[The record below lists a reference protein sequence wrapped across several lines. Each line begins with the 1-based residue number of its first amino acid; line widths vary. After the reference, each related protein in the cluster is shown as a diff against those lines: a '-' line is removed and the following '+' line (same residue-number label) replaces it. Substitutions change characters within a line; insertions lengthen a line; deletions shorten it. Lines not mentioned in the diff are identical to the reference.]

1 MDRPGSDTGSAGD
14 RENRAMAASRDPRPG
29 QSWGSAAFRRRATLL
44 AVIGAGGAIGSAAR
58 YGTALAI
65 RPGSGAYP
73 VATFLV
79 NVAGA
84 VILGAVAALPAGWLP
99 AHELTRPAIGTGF
112 CGGLT
117 TFSTMS
123 LEIYQ
128 RWAGYLPVAM
138 AYAVA
143 SLVAAPA
150 CAWAG
155 FSLVRAARGGS
166 PEPREPPGQAREKA
180 PR

>member
-1 MDRPGSDTGSAGD
+1 LD
-14 RENRAMAASRDPRPG
+14 
-29 QSWGSAAFRRRATLL
+29 AF
-44 AVIGAGGAIGSAAR
+44 
-58 YGTALAI
+58 
-65 RPGSGAYP
+65 P

-79 NVAGA
+79 NVVGT
-84 VILGAVAALPAGWLP
+84 VILGAVAALPADWLS

-117 TFSTMS
+117 TFSTMT

-128 RWAGYLPVAM
+128 RSPTHSMLAAT
-138 AYAVA
+138 YAVT

-155 FSLVRAARGGS
+155 FSLTQTARAVSRKRRASAGATKGGI
-166 PEPREPPGQAREKA
+166 QK
-180 PR
+180 

>member
-1 MDRPGSDTGSAGD
+1 VV
-14 RENRAMAASRDPRPG
+14 
-29 QSWGSAAFRRRATLL
+29 SAAARRRVILL
-44 AVIGAGGAIGSAAR
+44 AVIGAGGALGAAAR
-58 YGTALAI
+58 YGTGLALPPRLDAF
-65 RPGSGAYP
+65 P

-79 NVAGA
+79 NVVGA
-84 VILGAVAALPAGWLP
+84 VILGAVAALPADWLT

-117 TFSTMS
+117 TFSTMT

-128 RWAGYLPVAM
+128 RSAAHSALAA
-138 AYAVA
+138 AYAVI

-155 FSLVRAARGGS
+155 FSLMQRARAVWRKQQA
-166 PEPREPPGQAREKA
+166 PPGAAKKGT

>member
-1 MDRPGSDTGSAGD
+1 MT
-14 RENRAMAASRDPRPG
+14 PRSVRG
-29 QSWGSAAFRRRATLL
+29 RLILL
-44 AVIGAGGAIGSAAR
+44 AVIGAGGAIGTSAR

-65 RPGSGAYP
+65 PPRSGAYP

-84 VILGAVAALPAGWLP
+84 VILGAVAELPAGSLP
-99 AHELTRPAIGTGF
+99 AHELSRPAIGTGF

-128 RWAGYLPVAM
+128 LWPGQPEIAA
-138 AYAVA
+138 AYAAA
-143 SLVAAPA
+143 SLAAAPA

-155 FSLVRAARGGS
+155 VALVQTARRPRRAQ
-166 PEPREPPGQAREKA
+166 PERNKR
-180 PR
+180 